1 MLEIVLYIIG
11 VIILGW
17 LVYRGIYLRK
27 KKREYQNAFLET
39 FSNQEIQ
46 IPKLN
51 IGYSYGYP
59 SFEIIFE
66 NEEQLKLAEKK
77 GLTKDFENKIQNIHN
92 DIKDFEVD
100 RAVYF
105 TWEGRNY
112 SYTTIEGNSKIG

>member
-17 LVYRGIYLRK
+17 LVYRVIYLRK

-51 IGYSYGYP
+51 TGYSYGYP
-59 SFEIIFE
+59 SLEIIFE
-66 NEEQLKLAEKK
+66 NKEQLKLAEKK

-105 TWEGRNY
+105 TWEGRTY
-112 SYTTIEGNSKIG
+112 SYTTIEGNSKVG